1 MRGRKREREEEQIQT
16 QRAARSVLGI
26 GRVLQ
31 NYHQGHYR
39 TLQKSHRGNFPSAYG
54 VSLGISARS
63 VREAK
68 KRLGQARQKLKK
80 DKKTDHTRD
89 ARVGISNHGWR
100 NGRSSIV

>member
-1 MRGRKREREEEQIQT
+1 M
-16 QRAARSVLGI
+16 GI

-89 ARVGISNHGWR
+89 ARVGIQTMAG
-100 NGRSSIV
+100 GTGDLV